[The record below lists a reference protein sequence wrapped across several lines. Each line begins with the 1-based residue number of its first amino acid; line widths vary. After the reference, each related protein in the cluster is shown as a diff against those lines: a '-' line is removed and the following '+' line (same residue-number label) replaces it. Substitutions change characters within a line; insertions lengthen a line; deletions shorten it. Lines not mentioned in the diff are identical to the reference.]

1 MTGIKKINLISAVLV
16 SLSLCG
22 GCTLE
27 KAGNSSQDQTV
38 QEDNKT
44 EQVKAEK
51 AAKEEINEIHL
62 RDKDSLTGFIRKEEI
77 LSAVVKSG
85 RSYDEIMNFLNAGSD
100 GEKTEK

>member
-38 QEDNKT
+38 QEDNET

-51 AAKEEINEIHL
+51 AEKELGWKAEFGIKEMCE
-62 RDKDSLTGFIRKEEI
+62 DSWRWQSNNPNGYEE
-77 LSAVVKSG
+77 
-85 RSYDEIMNFLNAGSD
+85 
-100 GEKTEK
+100 